1 MILIIT
7 GHLAY
12 PLVSQMAEK
21 SKKETV
27 VHIAEKS
34 MSILKIDWMILI

>member
-27 VHIAEKS
+27 VH